1 MGSIE
6 GRIGNNQGLT
16 PSLPGDRL
24 SGFSLPEHAS
34 IKKSGAEFPELDPP
48 LGWPTFC
55 FLESNHVNDGPESS
69 TTNLAQLR
77 LLVGVPLA
85 PWRDCF
91 LNCRHQ
97 RRSTCG
103 PFTQRNMQ
111 TVTGKIPFL
120 QD

>member
-6 GRIGNNQGLT
+6 GRIANHQGLT
-16 PSLPGDRL
+16 PSLPRDRL

-34 IKKSGAEFPELDPP
+34 IKKSGAEFTELDPP

-77 LLVGVPLA
+77 LLVYVPLTTFPA
-85 PWRDCF
+85 CF
-91 LNCRHQ
+91 LNSLNHT
-97 RRSTCG
+97 RS
-103 PFTQRNMQ
+103 
-111 TVTGKIPFL
+111 
-120 QD
+120 